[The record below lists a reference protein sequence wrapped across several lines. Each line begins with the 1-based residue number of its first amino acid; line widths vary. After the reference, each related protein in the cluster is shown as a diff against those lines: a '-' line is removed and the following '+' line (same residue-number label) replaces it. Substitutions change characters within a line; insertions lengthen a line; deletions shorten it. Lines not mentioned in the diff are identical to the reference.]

1 MKRTLTFFALLL
13 PCAGALAQEYA
24 PTARVTRLITAGMV
38 REEQA
43 VDHLTAT
50 NAVERGATARY
61 AAGQSVTLQPGFVA
75 QAGSVF
81 QATISAVASRKS
93 PEPGT
98 TLTVRA
104 FPNPFE
110 TTTTVEYNLPEALRV
125 THTLTDATGRLI
137 RRSDGQQAESAGSH
151 RTPLDL
157 SRLPVGIYLY
167 QVETGSGSKALRL
180 VKK

>member
-1 MKRTLTFFALLL
+1 M
-13 PCAGALAQEYA
+13 
-24 PTARVTRLITAGMV
+24 
-38 REEQA
+38 
-43 VDHLTAT
+43 
-50 NAVERGATARY
+50 
-61 AAGQSVTLQPGFVA
+61 A

-110 TTTTVEYNLPEALRV
+110 TTTTVEYNLPEDFRV
-125 THTLTDATGRLI
+125 THTLTDASGRLI
-137 RRSDGQQAESAGSH
+137 KRSDEQQVESAGIH

-157 SRLPVGIYLY
+157 SRLPVGVYLY
-167 QVETGSGSKALRL
+167 QVETGSGSKVLRL